1 MIFTYKSML
10 KYILCLYLYFEIK
23 KKILHMDTVK
33 QQLRTPYVTNRQRT
47 KILK

>member
-23 KKILHMDTVK
+23 KKILHMDTGK
-33 QQLRTPYVTNRQRT
+33 QQLRTPHVTNRQRT